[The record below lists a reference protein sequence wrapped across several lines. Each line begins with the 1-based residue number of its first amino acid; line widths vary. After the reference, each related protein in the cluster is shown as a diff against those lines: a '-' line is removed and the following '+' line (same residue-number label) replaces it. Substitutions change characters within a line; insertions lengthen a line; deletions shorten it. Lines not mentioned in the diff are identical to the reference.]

1 MWNKL
6 ESWRKKDEG
15 ARRFAAICVASSVTL
30 VIAVVWTTVFF
41 SGSAEQLAAAPAA
54 IASSEV
60 AEGPIASFGEST
72 VHAWQSLVEQ
82 FSQVVGTFE
91 NLEDLENNLENT
103 ENPNPRPF
111 IGTTTT
117 ATYVKTGTTTATTSA
132 Q

>member
-1 MWNKL
+1 MIFMWNKL
-6 ESWRKKDEG
+6 ESWRKKEEG
-15 ARRFAAICVASSVTL
+15 ARRFAAICVASAVTL
-30 VIAVVWTTVFF
+30 VIATVWGTVFF
-41 SGSAEQLAAAPAA
+41 SGSAEQLAVAPAA
-54 IASSEV
+54 IASSEI

-72 VHAWQSLVEQ
+72 VRVWQSLVEE

-91 NLEDLENNLENT
+91 NLDA
-103 ENPNPRPF
+103 RPF